1 MILGLTGGIAT
12 GKSTVSKLFAKEGI
26 TVLDSDLI
34 AHDLMKKDR
43 EAYKKIVSHFK
54 EDILDEEKEIDR
66 RKLSKIVFNNYDEL
80 KHLNRIVH
88 PLVRKFILSYIRKSE
103 EKLIVLDVPL
113 LFEAK
118 FDEICDKILVV
129 SCSYEKQIKRIMERN
144 NITEKEAILRINSQM
159 PLNKKISKASFVIDN
174 SYTLSDLE
182 KEFSKLY
189 ALIKEMI

>member
-144 NITEKEAILRINSQM
+144 NITEKEAVLRINSQM